1 MVKRN
6 FTESHWQFF
15 IASGA
20 ISLLVGW
27 LVLFFDG
34 TSLNNLIVIVAITLL
49 AFGIIDLVHLM
60 VRKRLNEGWGLNL
73 LTTFCDIVFGAALL
87 ATLNIEAFWPLLI
100 LAAYTFFRGVFELL
114 LAFRVLTDSTDRFI
128 WITCGI
134 CGCVLGF
141 VILNAGTAVGDALF
155 VHIFGTYLMIYGL
168 SNLIY
173 GVYNKNRLANDKS
186 LAAAR
191 RKIAQAYAKNAQA
204 RRKKSFFA
212 NLFNNKKK

>member
-15 IASGA
+15 VASGI

-27 LVLFFDG
+27 FVLFFDG
-34 TSLNNLIVIVAITLL
+34 TSLNNLIVIVAITML
-49 AFGIIDLVHLM
+49 AFGIIDLIHLM

-87 ATLNIEAFWPLLI
+87 ATLNVEAFWPLLI
-100 LAAYTFFRGVFELL
+100 LAAYTFFRGIFELL

-128 WITCGI
+128 WIVCGA
-134 CGCVLGF
+134 CGCILGF

-191 RKIAQAYAKNAQA
+191 RKIAKA
-204 RRKKSFFA
+204 RQNRHKKSFFD
-212 NLFNNKKK
+212 NLFDNK